1 MFFSVGDGG
10 GGVVVVVAVVVAGV
24 VVLGW
29 LFPPPPQPAVSATI
43 TTIALAPATAGRRR
57 AKPREL
63 IEQFNLSSEYR
74 FPDPR
79 LHQTGTFMSE
89 STFAPA
95 NLQQIRADADSVRQI
110 TARMRPAIRI
120 YDYRMV
126 WSPWQESF

>member
-10 GGVVVVVAVVVAGV
+10 GGVVVVVAVVVGV

-57 AKPREL
+57 AKRREL
-63 IEQFNLSSEYR
+63 IEQSYLSSEYR

-79 LHQTGTFMSE
+79 LHQTGTSCRKVR
-89 STFAPA
+89 
-95 NLQQIRADADSVRQI
+95 LRQQIRSKF
-110 TARMRPAIRI
+110 ARRPIQ
-120 YDYRMV
+120 
-126 WSPWQESF
+126 SG